1 VAVPQR
7 TAGRGTADR
16 VRRRRHRRG
25 QAAGPATDDPMAG
38 PRTGRVQNRGQPG
51 RGPSVG
57 LSQEPTRHELRQTV
71 PESATVLQKRNHAE
85 DGTFAAARLSVLSSV
100 QRVKTFSNSPKQNND
115 LVKIVII
122 PVHFARVHA
131 SGP

>member
-7 TAGRGTADR
+7 TASRGTADR
-16 VRRRRHRRG
+16 VRRRRG
-25 QAAGPATDDPMAG
+25 QAAGSATDDPMAG
-38 PRTGRVQNRGQPG
+38 PRTGRIQNRGQPG
-51 RGPSVG
+51 RGSSVG
-57 LSQEPTRHELRQTV
+57 LSQEPARHELRQTV

-85 DGTFAAARLSVLSSV
+85 DGTFAASRLSVLSSV
-100 QRVKTFSNSPKQNND
+100 QRVKTLSNFPKQNND

-122 PVHFARVHA
+122 SLHFVHVYV